1 MRNEKSFS
9 KMILIFRR
17 RYVGVAQW
25 EEMGEGQIE
34 RKGIKR
40 FGVDMAKQ
48 YYKTYFAL
56 PANAIKLRL
65 HFDAWNEAQNEF
77 GSEKF
82 APSRRKYQSCTWQVQ
97 ICAGINTMSTSNNA
111 LKYSFNFMA
120 LVIRQNQFCSIM
132 SRNPFKKWS
141 EQRHRKRLRERGEY
155 ICIHYLETQK
165 DGICRR
171 QHAGRTAALGVNY
184 SKYIDYYVGLE
195 PGQAG
200 GGPVI

>member
-1 MRNEKSFS
+1 MPLNYGYILMHEMRD
-9 KMILIFRR
+9 KMSLHLKNLHHQGVSIKVVHGKCK
-17 RYVGVAQW
+17 YV
-25 EEMGEGQIE
+25 
-34 RKGIKR
+34 
-40 FGVDMAKQ
+40 
-48 YYKTYFAL
+48 
-56 PANAIKLRL
+56 
-65 HFDAWNEAQNEF
+65 
-77 GSEKF
+77 
-82 APSRRKYQSCTWQVQ
+82 QVQ